1 MGFAIDK
8 IRADFPIL
16 LRQVHNKPLIY
27 FDNAATSQKPQAV
40 IDALVHYY
48 THQNANIHRGVH
60 ALSQE
65 ATDAYE
71 RARDLAKDFFNARRR
86 EEMIFTAGTTHSI
99 NIVAHG
105 YRSILQPN
113 DEVIVG
119 QAEHHSNIV
128 PWQMACDLTGARL
141 RVLPMDENG
150 QLKISALKDLLGP
163 QTKMIVVNHVSNAL
177 GTINPIEK
185 IIEMAHN
192 HGAKVLIDGAQAS
205 SHLKVDLSALDVDYY
220 TTSAHKMCGPTGI
233 GILYGKKELLE
244 ALPPYQ
250 GGGEMIKEV
259 YFEGTTYAGLPHK
272 FEAGTPN
279 IAGGIGLGA
288 AIEYLNALGL
298 DKIAAYEDELL
309 SHATSAL
316 KKIDGLKIY
325 GDVPHKTAV
334 VSFNIDGLHPYDVGT
349 LLDQMGIAVR
359 TGQHC
364 AQPVMD
370 FYGIPGTVRASFAFY
385 NTKEEIDTLVKGVQR
400 AVNMLL

>member
-1 MGFAIDK
+1 
-8 IRADFPIL
+8 
-16 LRQVHNKPLIY
+16 
-27 FDNAATSQKPQAV
+27 
-40 IDALVHYY
+40 
-48 THQNANIHRGVH
+48 
-60 ALSQE
+60 
-65 ATDAYE
+65 
-71 RARDLAKDFFNARRR
+71 
-86 EEMIFTAGTTHSI
+86 
-99 NIVAHG
+99 
-105 YRSILQPN
+105 
-113 DEVIVG
+113 
-119 QAEHHSNIV
+119 
-128 PWQMACDLTGARL
+128 
-141 RVLPMDENG
+141 MDEYG
-150 QLKISALKDLLGP
+150 QLKISALEDLLGP

-185 IIEMAHN
+185 IIEMAHK
-192 HGAKVLIDGAQAS
+192 HDAKVLIDGAQAS
-205 SHLKVDLSALDVDYY
+205 SHIKVDLSNLDVDFYA
-220 TTSAHKMCGPTGI
+220 TSAHKMCGPTGI

-288 AIEYLNALGL
+288 AIEYLNAIGL
-298 DKIAAYEDELL
+298 DEIATYEDELL